1 MSIMTRI
8 YLSFIYIGAFSILS
22 CHHATTGK
30 EEEETAPE
38 QVQTPVTTTSVS
50 NEPLTEYAELNATSV
65 FQQDN
70 IIKSNIIGYI
80 TSVNVK
86 LGQYVAAGQ
95 TLFVLKTKEAE
106 SLGNTI
112 NKLDSSYRFSGVS
125 RITTPESGYIT
136 DLPHQAGDYVQDGE
150 QLAVISNSNSF
161 GFILNLPYEL
171 HKYVVANKTV
181 DVILPD
187 GTHLDGVVASFMP
200 VIDSVSQTQQVLIKV
215 SSPSR
220 IPENLIAKVRILKI
234 QKTNAISLPKQAVL
248 SNDAQT
254 SFWVMQMMDS
264 ATAVRVP
271 VTKGIETNDRIEIL
285 KPQFSANDKIL
296 LTGNYGLPDTAKVK
310 VIQDE

>member
-1 MSIMTRI
+1 MTRI
-8 YLSFIYIGAFSILS
+8 YLVCIYVFGSLSILS
-22 CHHATTGK
+22 CHNATTEK
-30 EEEETAPE
+30 EEDTAPE
-38 QVQTPVTTTSVS
+38 LVQTPVTITSVS

-80 TSVNVK
+80 KSMNVK
-86 LGQYVAAGQ
+86 VGQYVAAGQ

-112 NKLDSSYRFSGVS
+112 NKLDSSYHFSGVS

-136 DLPHQAGDYVQDGE
+136 ELPHQVGDYVQDGE
-150 QLAVISNSNSF
+150 QLAVISNASSF

-171 HKYVVANKTV
+171 NKYVLSNKKV

-187 GTHLDGVVASFMP
+187 GTQLEGVVASFMP

-215 SSPSR
+215 ASPSR

-234 QKTNAISLPKQAVL
+234 QKTNTISLPKQAVL

-254 SFWVMQMMDS
+254 SFWVMEMTDS
-264 ATAVRVP
+264 ATAVKVP
-271 VTKGIETNDRIEIL
+271 VVKGIETNDRIEIL
-285 KPQFSANDKIL
+285 KPQFSVNDKIL
-296 LTGNYGLPDTAKVK
+296 LTGNYGLPDTARVR
-310 VIQDE
+310 VVAGE

>member
-1 MSIMTRI
+1 MTRA
-8 YLSFIYIGAFSILS
+8 YLLFIYILGSFSILS
-22 CHHATTGK
+22 CHHAST
-30 EEEETAPE
+30 EEEATAPE
-38 QVQTPVTTTSVS
+38 LVQTPVTTTSVS
-50 NEPLTEYAELNATSV
+50 SEPLTEYAELNATSV

-80 TSVNVK
+80 KSMNVK
-86 LGQYVAAGQ
+86 VGQYVAAGQ

-106 SLGNTI
+106 SLGSTI
-112 NKLDSSYRFSGVS
+112 NALDSSYHFSGVS
-125 RITTPESGYIT
+125 KIATPESGYIT
-136 DLPHQAGDYVQDGE
+136 ELPHQLGDYVQDGE
-150 QLAVISNSNSF
+150 QLAVISNANSF

-171 HKYVVANKTV
+171 HRYVVANKEV

-187 GTHLDGVVASFMP
+187 STRLDGVVASFMP
-200 VIDSVSQTQQVLIKV
+200 IIDSVSQTQQVLIKV

-234 QKTNAISLPKQAVL
+234 QKTNTISLPKQAVL

-254 SFWVMQMMDS
+254 SFWVMEMIDS
-264 ATAVRVP
+264 ATAVKVP

-285 KPQFSANDKIL
+285 KPQFSVNDKIL

-310 VIQDE
+310 VVDGEQ

>member
-1 MSIMTRI
+1 MTRA
-8 YLSFIYIGAFSILS
+8 YLLFIYMLGGLSIFS
-22 CHHATTGK
+22 CHHASTEK

-38 QVQTPVTTTSVS
+38 LVQTPVTITSVS
-50 NEPLTEYAELNATSV
+50 SEPLTEYTELNATSV

-80 TSVNVK
+80 KSMTVK
-86 LGQYVAAGQ
+86 VGQYVAAGQ

-112 NKLDSSYRFSGVS
+112 NKLDSSYHFSGVS

-136 DLPHQAGDYVQDGE
+136 ELPHQVGDYVQDGE
-150 QLAVISNSNSF
+150 QLAVISNASSF

-171 HKYVVANKTV
+171 HKYLAANKPV

-187 GTHLDGVVASFMP
+187 GTRLDGVVASFLP

-215 SSPSR
+215 SSRSR

-234 QKTNAISLPKQAVL
+234 QKTNTISLPKQAVL

-254 SFWVMQMMDS
+254 NFWVMEMTDS
-264 ATAVRVP
+264 VTAVKIP
-271 VTKGIETNDRIEIL
+271 VIKGIETTDRIEIL
-285 KPQFSANDKIL
+285 KPPFSINDKIL
-296 LTGNYGLPDTAKVK
+296 LTGNYGLPDTARVR
-310 VIQDE
+310 VVSSE

>member
-1 MSIMTRI
+1 MARA
-8 YLSFIYIGAFSILS
+8 YLLFIYILGSFSILS
-22 CHHATTGK
+22 CHHASTEK

-38 QVQTPVTTTSVS
+38 LVQTPVTTTSVS
-50 NEPLTEYAELNATSV
+50 SEPLTEYAELNATSV

-80 TSVNVK
+80 KSMNVK
-86 LGQYVAAGQ
+86 VGQYVAAGQ

-106 SLGNTI
+106 SLGSTI
-112 NKLDSSYRFSGVS
+112 NALDSSYHFSGVS
-125 RITTPESGYIT
+125 KIATPESGYIT
-136 DLPHQAGDYVQDGE
+136 ELPHQLGDYVQDGE
-150 QLAVISNSNSF
+150 QLAVISNANSF

-171 HKYVVANKTV
+171 HKYVVANKAV

-187 GTHLDGVVASFMP
+187 STRLEGVIASFMP
-200 VIDSVSQTQQVLIKV
+200 IIDSVSQTQQVLIKV

-234 QKTNAISLPKQAVL
+234 QKTNTISLPKQAVL

-254 SFWVMQMMDS
+254 SFWVMEMIDS
-264 ATAVRVP
+264 ATAVKVP

-285 KPQFSANDKIL
+285 KPQFSVNDKIL
-296 LTGNYGLPDTAKVK
+296 LTGNYGLPDTAKVR
-310 VIQDE
+310 VVDGEQ

>member
-1 MSIMTRI
+1 MTRA
-8 YLSFIYIGAFSILS
+8 YLLFIYILGSFSILS
-22 CHHATTGK
+22 CHHATTEK

-38 QVQTPVTTTSVS
+38 LVQTPVTITSVS
-50 NEPLTEYAELNATSV
+50 SEPLTEYAELNATSV

-80 TSVNVK
+80 KSMNVK
-86 LGQYVAAGQ
+86 VGQYVAAGQ

-112 NKLDSSYRFSGVS
+112 DKLDSSYHFSGVS
-125 RITTPESGYIT
+125 KIATPESGYVT
-136 DLPHQAGDYVQDGE
+136 ELPHQLGDYVQDGE
-150 QLAVISNSNSF
+150 QLAVISNANSF

-187 GTHLDGVVASFMP
+187 STRLDGVVASFMP
-200 VIDSVSQTQQVLIKV
+200 IIDSVSQTQQVLIKV

-220 IPENLIAKVRILKI
+220 IPENLIAKVRILKV
-234 QKTNAISLPKQAVL
+234 QKTNTISLPKQAVL

-254 SFWVMQMMDS
+254 SFWVMEMIDS
-264 ATAVRVP
+264 VTAVKVP
-271 VTKGIETNDRIEIL
+271 VIKGIETNDRIEIL
-285 KPQFSANDKIL
+285 KPQFQSMIKFC
-296 LTGNYGLPDTAKVK
+296 
-310 VIQDE
+310 

>member
-1 MSIMTRI
+1 MTRASLLFVYI
-8 YLSFIYIGAFSILS
+8 LDSFLILS
-22 CHHATTGK
+22 CDHASTGK

-38 QVQTPVTTTSVS
+38 LVQTPVTITSVS
-50 NEPLTEYAELNATSV
+50 SEPLTEYAELNATSV

-70 IIKSNIIGYI
+70 IIKSNITGYI
-80 TSVNVK
+80 KSMNVK
-86 LGQYVAAGQ
+86 VGQYVGAGQ

-112 NKLDSSYRFSGVS
+112 NKLDSSYHFSGVS

-136 DLPHQAGDYVQDGE
+136 ELPHQLGDYVQDGE
-150 QLAVISNSNSF
+150 QLAVISNAKSF

-171 HKYVVANKTV
+171 HKYVLTNKSV

-187 GTHLDGVVASFMP
+187 STHLDGIVASFMP

-215 SSPSR
+215 SSSSR

-254 SFWVMQMMDS
+254 SFWVMKMTDS
-264 ATAVRVP
+264 VTAIKVP
-271 VTKGIETNDRIEIL
+271 VVKGIETNERIEIL
-285 KPQFSANDKIL
+285 KPQFSLSDKIV

-310 VIQDE
+310 VTEGE

>member
-1 MSIMTRI
+1 MTRA
-8 YLSFIYIGAFSILS
+8 YLLFIYMLGGLSIFS
-22 CHHATTGK
+22 CHHASTEK

-38 QVQTPVTTTSVS
+38 LVQTPVTITSVS
-50 NEPLTEYAELNATSV
+50 SEPLTEYTELNATSV

-80 TSVNVK
+80 KSMTVK
-86 LGQYVAAGQ
+86 VGQYVAAGQ

-112 NKLDSSYRFSGVS
+112 NKLDSSYHFSGVS

-136 DLPHQAGDYVQDGE
+136 ELPHQVGDYVQDGE
-150 QLAVISNSNSF
+150 QLAVISNASSF

-171 HKYVVANKTV
+171 HKYVAANKPV

-187 GTHLDGVVASFMP
+187 GTRLDGVVASFLP

-215 SSPSR
+215 SSRSR

-234 QKTNAISLPKQAVL
+234 QKTNTISLPKQAVL

-254 SFWVMQMMDS
+254 NFWVMEMTDS
-264 ATAVRVP
+264 VTAVKIP
-271 VTKGIETNDRIEIL
+271 VIKGIETTDRIEIL
-285 KPQFSANDKIL
+285 KPPFSINDKIL
-296 LTGNYGLPDTAKVK
+296 LTGNYGLPDTARVR
-310 VIQDE
+310 VVSSE

>member
-1 MSIMTRI
+1 MARVYISVV
-8 YLSFIYIGAFSILS
+8 YLLGILSILS
-22 CHHATTGK
+22 CHHAATEK
-30 EEEETAPE
+30 EEEEAPE
-38 QVQTPVTTTSVS
+38 QVQTPVTVTSAS
-50 NEPLTEYAELNATSV
+50 SEPLTEYAELNATSV

-70 IIKSNIIGYI
+70 IVKSNIVGYI
-80 TSVNVK
+80 RSVSVK
-86 LGQYVAAGQ
+86 LGQYVTAGQ

-112 NKLDSSYRFSGVS
+112 NKLDSSYHFSGIS
-125 RITTPESGYIT
+125 KIATPESGYIT
-136 DLPHQAGDYVQDGE
+136 DLPHQVGDYVQDGE
-150 QLAVISNSNSF
+150 QLAVISNAQSF

-171 HKYVVANKTV
+171 HKYLDANKKV
-181 DVILPD
+181 DVLLPD
-187 GTHLDGVVASFMP
+187 GTRLDGVVASFMP

-234 QKTNAISLPKQAVL
+234 QKMNTISLPKQSVL

-254 SFWVMQMMDS
+254 SFWVMKMTDS
-264 ATAVRVP
+264 VTAIKVP
-271 VTKGIETNDRIEIL
+271 VMKGIETNDRIEIV

-310 VIQDE
+310 VVDGE

>member
-1 MSIMTRI
+1 MTRA
-8 YLSFIYIGAFSILS
+8 YLLFIYMLGGLSIFS
-22 CHHATTGK
+22 CHHASTEK

-38 QVQTPVTTTSVS
+38 LVQTPVTITSVS
-50 NEPLTEYAELNATSV
+50 SEPLTEYTELNATSV

-80 TSVNVK
+80 KSTTVK
-86 LGQYVAAGQ
+86 VGQYVAAGQ

-112 NKLDSSYRFSGVS
+112 NKLDSSYHFSGVS

-136 DLPHQAGDYVQDGE
+136 ELPHQVGDYVQDGE
-150 QLAVISNSNSF
+150 QLAVISNASSF

-171 HKYVVANKTV
+171 HKYLAANKPV

-187 GTHLDGVVASFMP
+187 GTRLDGVVASFLP

-215 SSPSR
+215 SSRSR

-234 QKTNAISLPKQAVL
+234 QKTNTISLPKQAVL

-254 SFWVMQMMDS
+254 NFWVMEMTDS
-264 ATAVRVP
+264 VTAVKIP
-271 VTKGIETNDRIEIL
+271 VIKGIETTDRIEIL
-285 KPQFSANDKIL
+285 KPPFSINDKIL
-296 LTGNYGLPDTAKVK
+296 LTGNYGLPDTARVR
-310 VIQDE
+310 VVSSE